1 VTLYAEAQER
11 DAFIA
16 LARRVTAP
24 GAALSGFFTPSA
36 PLGVA
41 RAPGRLDVM
50 GGIADYSGSLV
61 LELPIAEAAFA
72 AAQLHPEPG
81 VRVVSLDWDRPER
94 ARTAH
99 YSLSALVDGGYAGAQ
114 RLFRNSTEQQWAAYV
129 AGVLLPLQLDLGTQ
143 IPPGVRI
150 LVSSAVPEGKGV
162 SSSAALEVAAFFAL
176 AEALGVRVAPEVAAV
191 LCQKVENSVVGAPCG
206 VMDQIAVAC
215 GKRGGLL
222 RILCQPACLL
232 GAVPV
237 SEKLAFFGIDSGVR
251 HAVSGSDYRRV
262 RVAAFMGYRLLAE
275 AFGLAAEPADP
286 EGIVRVEDRRF
297 LGYLANMSPSEL
309 EADSL
314 EKLPEWLS
322 GAEFLARYGG
332 ISDSVTR
339 VDPLERYPVRA
350 ATEHPIREHQR
361 VQRFAE
367 LLAVEPCDSVRL
379 QLGALMYE
387 SHQSYSAC
395 GLGSENTDHLV
406 RLARE
411 WGADAGIYGAK
422 ITGGGSG
429 GTVAILGRADAEPQ
443 VRELSR
449 RYTAESG
456 HEGRLF
462 VGSSAGAA
470 QLGSFLSPPVSIAGS
485 KPVT

>member
-1 VTLYAEAQER
+1 MNLSEEARER
-11 DAFIA
+11 DAFIERV
-16 LARRVTAP
+16 RRITAP
-24 GAALSGFFTPSA
+24 GAELGEFFTPSL

-81 VRVVSLDWDRPER
+81 VRVVSVDWEQPER
-94 ARTAH
+94 WR
-99 YSLSALVDGGYAGAQ
+99 SAEYPLPALLEGGYAGAQ
-114 RLFRNSTEQQWAAYV
+114 RLFRESGEPWAAYV
-129 AGVLLPLQLDLGTQ
+129 AGVLLPLQLELGAP
-143 IPPGVRI
+143 IPAGVRL

-176 AEALGVRVAPEVAAV
+176 TEALGVRVAPEVAAV

-206 VMDQIAVAC
+206 VMDQIAAAC
-215 GKRGGLL
+215 GQRGGLL

-237 SEKLAFFGIDSGVR
+237 SERLAFFGVDSGVR

-275 AFGLAAEPADP
+275 AFGLAAQPPDDN
-286 EGIVRVEDRRF
+286 GVVRVDDRRF
-297 LGYLANMSPSEL
+297 LGYLANMTPSEL
-309 EADSL
+309 RPDSL
-314 EKLPEWLS
+314 ANLPESLS

-332 ISDSVTR
+332 ISDAVTR
-339 VDPLERYPVRA
+339 VDPAERYPVRA

-361 VQRFAE
+361 VQQFAE
-367 LLAVEPCDSVRL
+367 LLATEPGEEARL
-379 QLGALMYE
+379 QLGELMYQ

-406 RLARE
+406 RLARAF
-411 WGADAGIYGAK
+411 GPGAGIYGAK

-429 GTVAILGRADAEPQ
+429 GTVALLGRADAEAQ

-449 RYTAESG
+449 RYAAESG
-456 HEGRLF
+456 HEGRVF

-470 QLGSFLSPPVSIAGS
+470 QLGGFLAPAVSIGGS